1 MAELENELLRL
12 VCNEEDG
19 SFDIYDKVLDIK
31 VISCAYSSV
40 HLVSPEG
47 NEVILSSLEALHK
60 EYEIIPLADRFG
72 DGQALIARFTYS
84 LGFVFTLK
92 IHRYDDHPF
101 LLFQCS
107 IQASEMGYRLHAL
120 LPLRLSQQTGGDLE
134 LGQLLDLRMFRQDW
148 QSWSPVSVIPLTEPL
163 KRPWMKLPRLIMYS
177 TEEKLGKGEYLSDNL
192 LVMKNVETQQFLL
205 LGFISMKTQ
214 ITQIGIHVNI
224 KKHLS
229 QKLFARSTIGGVRL
243 EPDVEVSSEKLVLI
257 LNGMDTL
264 QSLDYYAAL
273 AQKEMQALSW
283 DHIPV
288 GWCTWYYYYWHRV
301 TQDAILNHSKLLA
314 SRRDLPIEVVQLDD
328 GYLPKR
334 RSNVNIGDWFDTND
348 RFPEGLKYVAD
359 QITKDGHQP
368 GLWLAPFLIS
378 RSSKLYQQHPDWVIK
393 DRDGNPMEAQI
404 NPEWGTFNK
413 FYGLDCTHPAAQEW
427 LRRLFKTIIDDW
439 GYRFIKIDFIF
450 AAALAGVFHD
460 PSMTRVQAYRKGL
473 EIIREAVG
481 EEVFILGCG
490 APLGPSI
497 GLVNGMRI
505 GGDTYYGFN
514 QPFLYWFLNKFFF
527 AGLEGVPSMKEALK
541 AVILRSFMNHKFW
554 INDPDC
560 LLVRQTRSN
569 LKAHEIQFEVTL
581 LGLCGGL
588 LLSSDNLFELTPDD
602 IELIKFLIPPSTDR
616 VLPLDLFESNPPTV
630 LKLEISPE
638 RFFNPY
644 SLVGIF
650 NWTKKT
656 QEVSVSASQ
665 FQLDV
670 KGTYHVFDY
679 WQRRYFQI
687 HGDETHITEL
697 KRNSAKLFV
706 VRPAKE
712 VPQLIAS
719 TFHFKQG
726 KEDVTNFTFNAQTNT
741 LRIAVTRPGSN
752 SGALY
757 ICLPPAFQEKELIA
771 ESSCSME
778 RTDDG
783 LLLIELAFEEKTEL
797 KLQLEK

>member
-1 MAELENELLRL
+1 MAELETELLRL
-12 VCNEEDG
+12 VCNEDDG
-19 SFDIYDKVLDIK
+19 SFDIYDKVLDLK
-31 VISCAYSSV
+31 VISRAHSSV

-47 NEVILSSLEALHK
+47 DVIALPSFEALHK
-60 EYEIIPLADRFG
+60 RYEIIPHSDGFG
-72 DGQALIARFTYS
+72 DGQALIAKFSYQ
-84 LGFVFTLK
+84 LGVVFTLK
-92 IHRYDDHPF
+92 IHKYDDHPF

-107 IQASEMGYRLHAL
+107 VQASKSGYQLHAFF
-120 LPLRLSQQTGGDLE
+120 PLQLSQQADGDLD
-134 LGQLLDLRMFRQDW
+134 LGQLLDLRIYRQDW
-148 QSWSPVSVIPLTEPL
+148 QSWSPVSVSSLTEPL
-163 KRPWMKLPRLIMYS
+163 KRPWMKLPRRIMYS
-177 TEEKLGKGEYLSDNL
+177 TEEKFGTGEYFSDHL
-192 LVMKNVETQQFLL
+192 LVVKNIQTQQFML
-205 LGFISMKTQ
+205 LGYVSMKTQ
-214 ITQIGIHVNI
+214 ITQIGIHVNV
-224 KKHLS
+224 KKHLTR
-229 QKLFARSTIGGVRL
+229 KLFARSTIGGVRL

-257 LNGMDTL
+257 LNGMDAL
-264 QSLDYYAAL
+264 QSLDYYARL
-273 AQKEMQALSW
+273 TQKEMQALSW

-301 TQDAILNHSKLLA
+301 TQDTILEHSEFLA
-314 SRRDLPIEVVQLDD
+314 SCRDLPMELVQLDD

-348 RFPEGLKYVAD
+348 RFPDGLKYVAD
-359 QITKDGHQP
+359 QITADGHKP
-368 GLWLAPFLIS
+368 GLWLAPFLVS
-378 RSSKLYQQHPDWVIK
+378 RSSKLYKEHPSWVIK
-393 DRDGNPMEAQI
+393 DQQGNPMEAQI

-413 FYGLDCTHPAAQEW
+413 FYGLDCTHPGAQEW
-427 LRRLFKTIIDDW
+427 LRHLFKTVVDDW
-439 GYRFIKIDFIF
+439 GYRFLKIDFIF

-460 PSMTRVQAYRKGL
+460 RSMTRVQAYRKGL
-473 EIIREAVG
+473 EIIRETVG
-481 EEVFILGCG
+481 ADVFILGCG

-541 AVILRSFMNHKFW
+541 AVVLRSFMNHRFW

-560 LLVRQTRSN
+560 LLVRRTRSN

-602 IELIKFLIPPSTDR
+602 LDLIKFLIPPSTDR

-630 LKLEISPE
+630 LKLELSPQK
-638 RFFNPY
+638 FLDPY

-656 QEVSVSASQ
+656 QEVPVALDR
-665 FQLDV
+665 FQLDP
-670 KGTYHVFDY
+670 KLTYHVFDY

-687 HGDETHITEL
+687 QGDETQMTEL
-697 KRNSAKLFV
+697 AKNSAKFFV
-706 VRPAKE
+706 IRPVKE
-712 VPQLIAS
+712 TPQLIAS

-726 KEDVTNFTFNAQTNT
+726 KEEVTNFTFNAPTKILT
-741 LRIAVTRPGSN
+741 IAVTKPGSN

-757 ICLPPAFQEKELIA
+757 IYLPPLFQEVEIIA
-771 ESSCSME
+771 QPPCSME
-778 RTDDG
+778 RTADG
-783 LLLIELAFEEKTEL
+783 LLRIELAFDDKAEI
-797 KLQLEK
+797 KLQLKK